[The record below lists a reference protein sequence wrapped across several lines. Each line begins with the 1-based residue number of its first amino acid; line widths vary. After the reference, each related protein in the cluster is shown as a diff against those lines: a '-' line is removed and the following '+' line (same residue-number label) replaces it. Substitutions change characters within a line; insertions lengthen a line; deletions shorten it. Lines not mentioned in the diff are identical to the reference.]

1 MNWNKSQV
9 GGLEIFFDSN
19 SNLEK
24 KTEEIYNSIEDF
36 LSVRSV
42 NEQFSEIYS
51 WINLFNYNISLII
64 IIMIF
69 VGGINMI
76 TSLLALII
84 EQTNMIATVRIL
96 GSSIKSVQKIFLI
109 QGAYLITIGLFFG
122 NVIGLSFLIIQEF
135 TGIISLNPETYYV
148 KKVPVYINFS
158 SVLLIN
164 LITFFSCMLFLLI
177 PTYVITKMSPIKSIS
192 LNK

>member
-1 MNWNKSQV
+1 LNWNESQV

-24 KTEEIYNSIEDF
+24 KTEEIYDSIEDF

>member
-1 MNWNKSQV
+1 M
-9 GGLEIFFDSN
+9 
-19 SNLEK
+19 
-24 KTEEIYNSIEDF
+24 
-36 LSVRSV
+36 SVRSV

-84 EQTNMIATVRIL
+84 DQTNMIATVRIL

>member
-109 QGAYLITIGLFFG
+109 QGAYLITIGLLFG

-135 TGIISLNPETYYV
+135 TGIISLNPETYYL
-148 KKVPVYINFS
+148 KKVPVYFNFS

>member
-1 MNWNKSQV
+1 
-9 GGLEIFFDSN
+9 
-19 SNLEK
+19 
-24 KTEEIYNSIEDF
+24 
-36 LSVRSV
+36 
-42 NEQFSEIYS
+42 
-51 WINLFNYNISLII
+51 
-64 IIMIF
+64 
-69 VGGINMI
+69 MI